1 MFGWHGSILRI
12 DLSRKSVEV
21 DTPAPALFHKYIGGR
36 GLAGYLLKD
45 RITRSYDDPDMP
57 ILFFTGPLVNTKSPT
72 SGRMTIMS
80 KSPLTGTIGDSSVG
94 GSFGTMLKKAGF
106 DGIIISGCS
115 DHLCGIEISDNKIQF
130 VSAIALAGQ
139 TVSKL
144 SRILK
149 DKGATAIIGPAAENG
164 VLYSSIMIDG
174 HYTAGRM
181 GLGLNLASKNIKY
194 ITVKGTDKTRVADP
208 VALKNASEDI
218 FRLVSASP
226 ALMGEYGISKF
237 GTGALYDLM
246 DARHMMPSFNFKKS
260 RFEPAN
266 SLNAPAFHH
275 RFAPESTGCRGCH
288 IRCKKIAAD
297 GRPLPEFE
305 SMSHF
310 SALIGNSDMETVM
323 AANQF
328 CNDHGMDTIS
338 AASTLACYFE
348 LTDKHP
354 ATENIIALLS
364 DIVFQRGIGEQLG
377 RGSARFAEAFGFPEA
392 SMTVKRLELPAYDPR
407 GAYGMALAYS
417 VASRGG
423 CHLRAYPIS
432 HEILRKPVPTDRFS
446 FAGKARIIKLQE
458 DVNAVADSLT
468 ACKFVF
474 FAATLE
480 EYAKVYSAVTGMA
493 ISGQELMKK
502 GERICYQERIM
513 NAQNGFTAKDDDLP
527 ARFFDVSK
535 VIDDDTPPKP
545 INREDFL
552 KARASYYVV
561 RGLNENGMPTREKA
575 EELELI
581 KKINIEHRTSNIE

>member
-1 MFGWHGSILRI
+1 MFGWHGNILRI
-12 DLSRKSVEV
+12 DLNRQSFHI
-21 DTPAPALFHKYIGGR
+21 DTPDLKLFHKFIGGR
-36 GLAGYLLKD
+36 GLAGHFLKNC
-45 RITRSYDDPDMP
+45 ITLPYNDPDMP

-94 GSFGTMLKKAGF
+94 GSFGTLLKKAGF
-106 DGIIISGCS
+106 DGIIITGQNN
-115 DHLCGIEISDNKIQF
+115 HLCGIEISDNRIRF
-130 VSAIALAGQ
+130 VSADALAGQ
-139 TVSKL
+139 TVSEL
-144 SRILK
+144 NRILEG
-149 DKGATAIIGPAAENG
+149 KGATAVIGPAAENG
-164 VLYSSIMIDG
+164 VQFSSIIIDG
-174 HYTAGRM
+174 HYAAGRM
-181 GLGLNLASKNIKY
+181 GLGLSLASKNIKY
-194 ITVKGTDKTRVADP
+194 LTVKGTGKTLVADP

-218 FRLVSASP
+218 FRLVSAAP

-260 RFEPAN
+260 RFEHAN

-275 RFAPESTGCRGCH
+275 RFSPESTGCRGCH
-288 IRCKKIAAD
+288 IRCKKITAD
-297 GRPLPEFE
+297 GRPIPEFE

-310 SALIGNSDMETVM
+310 SALIGNRDMDTVM
-323 AANQF
+323 TANQF

-348 LTDKHP
+348 LTGKHP
-354 ATENIIALLS
+354 ETENIISLLS

-377 RGSARFAEAFGFPEA
+377 KGSARFAEAFGFPEA
-392 SMTVKRLELPAYDPR
+392 AMTVKRLELPGYDPR

-423 CHLRAYPIS
+423 CHLRAYPVS
-432 HEILRKPVPTDRFS
+432 HEILRKPVPTDRFT

-458 DVNAVADSLT
+458 DINAVADSLT
-468 ACKFVF
+468 ACKFIF
-474 FAATLE
+474 FAASLE
-480 EYAKVYSAVTGMA
+480 EYAKVYSAVTGMT
-493 ISGQELMKK
+493 ISGQELMKI

-527 ARFFDVSK
+527 ARFFDVPK
-535 VIDDDTPPKP
+535 VIADDNPPKP

-552 KARASYYVV
+552 KARAAYYVV

-575 EELELI
+575 EELGLLA
-581 KKINIEHRTSNIE
+581 S

>member
-1 MFGWHGSILRI
+1 MFGWHGKILRI
-12 DLSRKSVEV
+12 DLTRKSFEI
-21 DTPAPALFHKYIGGR
+21 DTPDPELFHKFIGGR
-36 GLAGYLLKD
+36 GLAGYFLKKH
-45 RITRSYDDPDMP
+45 ITRPYDDPDMP
-57 ILFFTGPLVNTKSPT
+57 VLFFTGPLVNTKSPT

-106 DGIIISGCS
+106 DGIIITGGS
-115 DHLCGIEISDNKIQF
+115 DYLCGIEISDDRIRF
-130 VSAIALAGQ
+130 VSATPLAGQ
-139 TVSKL
+139 TVSEL
-144 SRILK
+144 GRILK

-164 VLYSSIMIDG
+164 VRFSSIIIDG
-174 HYTAGRM
+174 HYAAGRI

-194 ITVKGTDKTRVADP
+194 ITVKGTGKTRVADP
-208 VALKNASEDI
+208 VSLKNACQDV

-226 ALMGEYGISKF
+226 ALMGDYGISKF

-246 DARHMMPSFNFKKS
+246 NARHMMPTFNFKKT
-260 RFEPAN
+260 RFDHAA
-266 SLNAPAFHH
+266 SLNAPAFHQH
-275 RFAPESTGCRGCH
+275 FTPESTGCRGCH

-310 SALIGNSDMETVM
+310 SALIGNTDMDTVM
-323 AANQF
+323 AANHF
-328 CNDHGMDTIS
+328 CNDHGMDTIT

-348 LTDKHP
+348 LTGKRP

-364 DIVFQRGIGEQLG
+364 DIVFQKGIGEQLG
-377 RGSARFAEAFGFPEA
+377 KGSAQFAEDFGFPEA
-392 SMTVKRLELPAYDPR
+392 SMTVKRLELPGYDPR

-432 HEILRKPVPTDRFS
+432 HEILRKPVPTDRFT

-458 DVNAVADSLT
+458 DVNAMADSLT
-468 ACKFVF
+468 ACKFIF

-480 EYAKVYSAVTGMA
+480 EYAKVYSAVTGLD
-493 ISGQELMKK
+493 ISGQELMKV

-527 ARFFDVSK
+527 HRFFKESESSDN
-535 VIDDDTPPKP
+535 DNQPKP

-552 KARASYYVV
+552 KARAAYYMV
-561 RGLNENGMPTREKA
+561 RGLDGNGMPTKEKA
-575 EELELI
+575 EELGLLA
-581 KKINIEHRTSNIE
+581 S